1 MNTYITEKLKY
12 YKKKKF
18 VILILVVLFT
28 SLLMVN
34 FSGKNQNLTSI
45 KDEINDESF
54 VDSLKPNDISIDNSF
69 TGVGLPW
76 NVTHFANYTKSN
88 LQVSFNNNSFD
99 DTHAQVELH
108 GWNGYQLNST
118 ITNLYDTRNWIN
130 GTFHAGSFGGSPSGS
145 DDSEYID
152 DWTFKTQDIQG
163 YTNPMS
169 GNYYDSSAS
178 TSDYEDCL
186 ELRIQD
192 DTGGGGH
199 YDIGDK
205 CWWESTFELDRGDV
219 DEALLS
225 FAIRPKYGDGYNNHM
240 VMQVLANGKLIWG
253 NGLQSLLDASGSPTS
268 GQWYNPYPIYL
279 NGNDAQIFPE
289 GVKDINITIEFKRVS
304 GTAPSAYASS
314 YSVLFDNVS
323 LIVKSQAKPTQI
335 GLQLNGENVLDNTNY
350 GEGSLGINGN
360 WNGSLQTSVIANFS
374 SNQNW
379 DYTYKDDGNW
389 QSYKIDF
396 STNLNIY
403 TYKSTPETYYIAD
416 SSLEFQGSS
425 FITSNSS
432 NTNWSTYAH
441 MEVPAGYEETNM
453 TIEYTNDYNLTG
465 IFFSLNP
472 DSLSQASIKEIGNIK
487 IVNIP
492 VSSITSNTNGFW
504 KLTAESPNY
513 CEYMEMY
520 SNATGSW
527 ELTNK
532 YLSGQYINI
541 TAKVDNSGLISSYI
555 QQTKAYLQLRFPN
568 GTIWAVQNQIKTV
581 DNTGMVYFDP
591 ILIPDDIP
599 NYKAGEYEAIITW
612 NNSYSSFGT
621 NESGIVHKKFTV
633 IHDSVLYP
641 DQGIYFI
648 EEVFDDRI
656 INIKVSFRD
665 IKDGTAI
672 NNAYIYTDYS
682 GEEEELFQTSPGFF
696 LYEFNASKANAG
708 NNTITIYANSSY
720 YVNKIINI
728 TVEVIKNTILT
739 VETDFFTTP
748 WNQNFTVRF
757 NYTEEINPVNKINTS
772 DITLNGWFGD
782 YHLTQLY
789 VGEYILEC
797 NNSVYS
803 ALTLQSFIISV
814 NAYKYESQTV
824 LIRVQI
830 TELASSINNV
840 TLNGESTNS
849 IQIDWNELVDINICY
864 NESATGNFIQG
875 ATVEIIGTDFS
886 DLLSQ
891 SGNQYSITINTSL
904 FNIGNNFLTILAQKE
919 NYNIASKLIT
929 ISVEERPT
937 NIVTILNH
945 TISNSITF
953 PHGELLNFTVIYT
966 DASGPFIEGASVELR
981 EGGIV
986 KYVLD
991 PSPTYNQY
999 FKEIN
1004 TNKFN
1009 LGVNLLTLYA
1019 KKDNYSAA
1027 FASITLTINKRD
1039 TSLEVLL
1046 DENATTTIEKAYNE
1060 NVNIT
1065 VIYKD
1070 FSDSFIEFANVEL
1083 RMGGITIGTF
1093 DEQQILNL
1101 YNLTINTKNLNLGT
1115 NLLAIHANIDNYS
1128 EALASI
1134 TITVRERDTLLEIY
1148 LESVEQT
1155 SIEIQ
1160 WGESLNISA
1169 IYRDGLGPKIT
1180 GATVQLRTG
1189 GEIVDTFVP
1198 NNNQYTLMINTDNL
1212 NLGSN
1217 IFSIYAKQDNY
1228 SVAIE
1233 SISIV
1238 VTERGT
1244 TLSIFLDDV
1253 ERTNVEVTYGEMVNL
1268 TAIYK
1273 DYTEN
1278 LITFANVELRKGG
1291 TKLDDLAPNANQY
1304 VLLKNSNEFDLGS
1317 NVLSIYAHKDNYSVA
1332 LVSILIIVKERD
1344 TSIKVILN
1352 GLDTDNFDIYNISVN
1367 ENLNFT
1373 AIYKD
1378 FTDLFITSA
1387 TVELKGTSISEML
1400 VQHPSFN
1407 QYNYTLNPEVLGVGV
1422 HFLVI
1427 SANRENYSSIV
1438 KNIKIN
1444 VIEKGSDLHLLIN
1457 GDDLTLERY
1466 IEVEIDQIL
1475 NVTVYFTDSFDDN
1488 FISGAYI
1495 RLTGALNDNFTENA
1509 YFEYY
1514 NVTIQTNDLD
1524 QGINFLTVFA
1534 QKQDYEYQS
1543 IIFTVEVKEKE
1554 TNLQLFLNEDD
1565 QTLGKSIEV
1574 VVGDLVNITII
1585 YEDTLKNFI
1594 DGAEVIILGEGIN
1607 FNLTKHPF
1615 YNQYNISIN
1624 SELLN
1629 FGINFLTLYAK
1640 KANYQPQTLTLKI
1653 EINDKETNMHI
1664 FLNGLNKTIDKT
1676 LTLPIQSELNV
1687 TIKYTVFDTDSIIS
1701 GATIQLVGESLNKFL
1716 DYDPIYQQYYTTIDT
1731 SILDIG
1737 VRFLTIYAQK
1747 ANYQSYSAL
1756 LRIQVERIRTNIT
1769 TVSGETVV
1777 NRKPGESYHLKINL
1791 HNLDFNTEILNAT
1804 VTYTWT
1810 YGQGALTDPDN
1821 DGIYEGDISDLREGT
1836 FIVTISVYAGDDY
1849 EFERFTI
1856 TLNVIRPTED
1866 VLLFQI
1872 LTIIG
1877 VSAAVGLGGYL
1888 YMYQK
1893 ILKYPQKVR
1902 KIHKY
1907 KSHLKSSKP
1916 LGLETPSR
1924 DQLVEEAY
1932 LNKLRPLEKQ
1942 LKGNKFKN

>member
-1 MNTYITEKLKY
+1 
-12 YKKKKF
+12 
-18 VILILVVLFT
+18 
-28 SLLMVN
+28 
-34 FSGKNQNLTSI
+34 
-45 KDEINDESF
+45 
-54 VDSLKPNDISIDNSF
+54 
-69 TGVGLPW
+69 
-76 NVTHFANYTKSN
+76 
-88 LQVSFNNNSFD
+88 
-99 DTHAQVELH
+99 
-108 GWNGYQLNST
+108 
-118 ITNLYDTRNWIN
+118 
-130 GTFHAGSFGGSPSGS
+130 
-145 DDSEYID
+145 
-152 DWTFKTQDIQG
+152 
-163 YTNPMS
+163 
-169 GNYYDSSAS
+169 
-178 TSDYEDCL
+178 
-186 ELRIQD
+186 
-192 DTGGGGH
+192 
-199 YDIGDK
+199 
-205 CWWESTFELDRGDV
+205 
-219 DEALLS
+219 
-225 FAIRPKYGDGYNNHM
+225 M
-240 VMQVLANGKLIWG
+240 VMQVLVNGKLIWG
-253 NGLQSLLDASGSPTS
+253 NGLQSLLDASGAPTS

-304 GTAPSAYASS
+304 GTAPSAYAPS

-335 GLQLNGENVLDNTNY
+335 GLQLNGENVLDNGNY

-374 SNQNW
+374 SNQDW
-379 DYTYKDDGNW
+379 DYTYQDNGNW
-389 QSYKIDF
+389 QSYKIEF

-403 TYKSTPETYYIAD
+403 TNKSFPETYYIAD
-416 SSLEFQGSS
+416 SSLEYQGSS
-425 FITSNSS
+425 FITSNNS
-432 NTNWSTYAH
+432 NTNWTTYAH

-453 TIEYTNDYNLTG
+453 TIEYPNDYNLTG

-472 DSLSQASIKEIGNIK
+472 DSLSQASIINIGNKK

-504 KLTAESPNY
+504 KLTAEAPNY
-513 CEYMEMY
+513 CEYMEIY

-527 ELTNK
+527 ELTNE

-541 TAKVDNSGLISSYI
+541 TAKIDNSALVSSYI
-555 QQTKAYLQLRFPN
+555 QQTKANLQLRFPN
-568 GTIWAVQNQIKTV
+568 GTIWTMQNQMKSV
-581 DNTGMVYFDP
+581 DNTGMVYFSP

-612 NNSYSSFGT
+612 NNSYSSFGI
-621 NESGIVHKKFTV
+621 NESGDVHKKFTV
-633 IHDSVLYP
+633 IHDSLLYP

-648 EEVFDDRI
+648 KNVIDDRI
-656 INIKVSFRD
+656 LNIKVSFRD

-672 NNAYIYTDYS
+672 ENAYIYTDYS
-682 GEEEELFQTSPGFF
+682 GAEEELFQTSPGFF

-720 YVNKIINI
+720 YLNKIINI
-728 TVEVIKNTILT
+728 TVEVIKETILSIN
-739 VETDFFTTP
+739 TDFFSTP
-748 WNQNFTVRF
+748 WNQNFTVQF
-757 NYTEEINPVNKINTS
+757 NFTEKINPLNGINTS
-772 DITLNGWFGD
+772 DINLNDWLGD
-782 YHLTQLY
+782 YHLTQPN
-789 VGEYILEC
+789 VGEYVLEC
-797 NNSVYS
+797 NTSAYD
-803 ALTLQSFIISV
+803 ALTLQSFILSL
-814 NAYKYESQTV
+814 NAYKYESQSI

-830 TELASSINNV
+830 TELGSSINNV
-840 TLNGESTNS
+840 TLNGTPATS
-849 IQIDWNELVDINICY
+849 IEIPWNEIVDISISY
-864 NESATGNFIQG
+864 NESSTGKFIQG
-875 ATVEIIGTDFS
+875 AIVEIIGTEFS
-886 DLLSQ
+886 DVLTQ
-891 SGNQYSITINTSL
+891 SGNQYSALINTSI
-904 FNIGNNFLTILAQKE
+904 FSIGNNFLTILAQKE

-929 ISVEERPT
+929 ISVVERPT
-937 NIVTILNH
+937 NIETILNH
-945 TISNSITF
+945 TISNSINF
-953 PHGELLNFTVIYT
+953 PYGELLNFTVVYK

-981 EGGIV
+981 EGGMV

-991 PSPTYNQY
+991 PSPSYDQY
-999 FKEIN
+999 SKEIN
-1004 TNKFN
+1004 TNKFD
-1009 LGVNLLTLYA
+1009 LGVNVLTLYA

-1027 FASITLTINKRD
+1027 FASITLTINERD
-1039 TSLEVLL
+1039 TSIEVYL
-1046 DENATTTIEKAYNE
+1046 DETPTSNIEKAYNE
-1060 NVNIT
+1060 NINISIT
-1065 VIYKD
+1065 YKD
-1070 FSDSFIEFANVEL
+1070 FSDVFIDSANVEL
-1083 RMGGITIGTF
+1083 RMGGVTIGTF
-1093 DEQQILNL
+1093 DEQQTFNL
-1101 YNLTINTKNLNLGT
+1101 YNLTIDTKNLNLGT
-1115 NLLAIHANIDNYS
+1115 NLLAIHAKKDNYS

-1134 TITVRERDTLLEIY
+1134 TITVRERDTSLEIF
-1148 LESVEQT
+1148 LESVGQT

-1160 WGESLNISA
+1160 WGESLNITT
-1169 IYRDGLGPKIT
+1169 IYKDILGPKIT

-1189 GEIVDTFVP
+1189 GEIVDTFTP
-1198 NNNQYTLMINTDNL
+1198 NNDQYTLMINTDDL

-1238 VTERGT
+1238 VTERET
-1244 TLSIFLDDV
+1244 TLSIFLDDI
-1253 ERTNVEVTYGEMVNL
+1253 ERTNIEVTYGETVNI

-1273 DYTEN
+1273 DYTDN
-1278 LITFANVELRKGG
+1278 LIFFANVELRKGG
-1291 TKLDDLAPNANQY
+1291 TKLDDLTPNANQY
-1304 VLLKNSNEFDLGS
+1304 FLLKNSNEFDLGS
-1317 NVLSIYAHKDNYSVA
+1317 NVLSIYAQQDNYSVA

-1344 TSIKVILN
+1344 TSLEVILN

-1367 ENLNFT
+1367 QMLNFT

-1387 TVELKGTSISEML
+1387 TVQLKGTIISEVL
-1400 VQHPSFN
+1400 IQHPSFN
-1407 QYNYTLNPEVLGVGV
+1407 QYNYTLDPEVLGVGV

-1444 VIEKGSDLHLLIN
+1444 VLERGSDLHLLIN

-1475 NVTVYFTDSFDDN
+1475 NVTVYFTDSFDDS
-1488 FISGAYI
+1488 FISGANI
-1495 RLTGALNDNFTENA
+1495 RVTGALNDNFTENA

-1524 QGINFLTVFA
+1524 QGINFLTIFA

-1543 IIFTVEVKEKE
+1543 IIFTIEVKEKE
-1554 TNLQLFLNEDD
+1554 TNLQLFLNGED

-1574 VVGDLVNITII
+1574 VVGDLVNVTII
-1585 YEDTLKNFI
+1585 YEDTLNNFI
-1594 DGAEVIILGEGIN
+1594 NGAEVIILGEGIN
-1607 FNLTKHPF
+1607 FNLTKHPL

-1640 KANYQPQTLTLKI
+1640 KANYQPQTLILKI

-1664 FLNGLNKTIDKT
+1664 LLNGLNKTVDRT
-1676 LTLPIQSELNV
+1676 LTLPIQSELNI
-1687 TIKYTVFDTDSIIS
+1687 TIKYTVLDTDSIIL
-1701 GATIQLVGESLNKFL
+1701 GATIQLIGEGLNKVL
-1716 DYDPIYQQYYTTIDT
+1716 DYDSIHQQYYTTIDT
-1731 SILDIG
+1731 SLLDIG

-1791 HNLDFNTEILNAT
+1791 LNLDFNTEILNAT

-1810 YGQGALTDPDN
+1810 YGQGTLTDPDN
-1821 DGIYEGDISDLREGT
+1821 DGIYEGDISDLEEGT

-1856 TLNVIRPTED
+1856 TLNVIRPPED

-1872 LTIIG
+1872 LTIAG
-1877 VSAAVGLGGYL
+1877 VSAAIGLGGYL
-1888 YMYQK
+1888 YLYQK
-1893 ILKYPQKVR
+1893 VLKYPQKVR
-1902 KIHKY
+1902 KVHKY

-1924 DQLVEEAY
+1924 DQLIEEAY
-1932 LNKLRPLEKQ
+1932 FSKLGPLEKQ
-1942 LKGNKFKN
+1942 IKGNKFKN